1 MEATGILLTFVG
13 RQSHLWLANVFC
25 LYLIKAIDKE
35 KLQKGFKVYFC
46 ILKKMEFHH
55 LLTALIQLLAVVPS
69 DNGLTL
75 LVENISY
82 HLDHIKAFTVLHLI
96 C

>member
-1 MEATGILLTFVG
+1 MLTFVG
-13 RQSHLWLANVFC
+13 RQSRLWLANVFC
-25 LYLIKAIDKE
+25 FYLIKAVDKE

-46 ILKKMEFHH
+46 VLKNMEFHH
-55 LLTALIQLLAVVPS
+55 LRTALIQLLAMVPS
-69 DNGLTL
+69 DNVLTL

-82 HLDHIKAFTVLHLI
+82 HLDHIKAFTFLHLI